1 MEELY
6 SDFFCALRLAKAFA
20 DHDQFKELRH
30 RFDGCTLDE
39 DIACEMALMAVDL
52 IFQGTN
58 VYYNEDDGFEVWVLT
73 DPVIDRFCRLCRC
86 YEERKGISEGDNPY
100 MAEIK
105 GTIQSAFSL
114 SAYNYDFDW
123 RLSAGDRGRKRILFF
138 AGQEFYGLYEMPM
151 ALLEIWEGFRYL
163 NRRLE
168 AQLGL
173 NKLVPIYPL
182 RTKGRRPHNVGAI

>member
-6 SDFFCALRLAKAFA
+6 PDFFYALRLAKAFA

-39 DIACEMALMAVDL
+39 DSSYEMALTAMER

-58 VYYNEDDGFEVWVLT
+58 MYYNEDQDFEVWVLT
-73 DPVIDRFCRLCRC
+73 DPLIDRFCRLCRR
-86 YEERKGISEGDNPY
+86 YEERKGISEEENPY

-105 GTIQSAFSL
+105 RTIHFAFSL
-114 SAYNYDFDW
+114 NAYNYDFDW

-151 ALLEIWEGFRYL
+151 ALLEIWEGFQDL
-163 NRRLE
+163 NRKLE
-168 AQLGL
+168 AELGL

-182 RTKGRRPHNVGAI
+182 RTEWKEAA